1 MQTNYLSFFFGHL
14 AELISVLMALAILTD
29 RREARATL
37 GWLLLVIFLPY
48 VGVILYIL
56 FGRRRAEYPVRRA
69 HPALSQ
75 KKSDT
80 PLPPHMA
87 LTEKITGLPAVG
99 CRDLYLLSNAREKYD
114 RLFADI
120 RGAKKRVV
128 LCYYVFRRDKTG
140 LALLDLLAQ
149 KAEEGVAVYLLFDG
163 WGAFGLGLFGRLSP
177 YRKKGVKAVPFAR
190 VISPLKMSRI
200 NFRNHRKIVVID
212 GETAYTGSTNIGDEY
227 LGESPRFGPWRDF
240 HVRLAGEA
248 AAVLEEVFVGD
259 WAIATGKTLNFDSS
273 ETQHYDQTPI
283 HVLPTG
289 PDIQEDLLYPLL
301 FAHIGRA
308 TRSIE
313 IITPYLVPNQGLIA
327 ALSVAARQGVRV
339 RILLPKYSNHPMVAA
354 AGRSHYQDLLEGG
367 VEVLETPN
375 AMLHA
380 KAFLVDGE
388 WAMLGSANF
397 DNRSFFLNFEIN
409 VAIEDPDFVGAVSE
423 KFEQWAAEAEGVS
436 LISLANRPLLLR
448 LYDSFCRTLSPVL

>member
-1 MQTNYLSFFFGHL
+1 
-14 AELISVLMALAILTD
+14 
-29 RREARATL
+29 
-37 GWLLLVIFLPY
+37 
-48 VGVILYIL
+48 
-56 FGRRRAEYPVRRA
+56 
-69 HPALSQ
+69 
-75 KKSDT
+75 
-80 PLPPHMA
+80 
-87 LTEKITGLPAVG
+87 
-99 CRDLYLLSNAREKYD
+99 
-114 RLFADI
+114 
-120 RGAKKRVV
+120 
-128 LCYYVFRRDKTG
+128 
-140 LALLDLLAQ
+140 
-149 KAEEGVAVYLLFDG
+149 
-163 WGAFGLGLFGRLSP
+163 
-177 YRKKGVKAVPFAR
+177 
-190 VISPLKMSRI
+190 MSRI